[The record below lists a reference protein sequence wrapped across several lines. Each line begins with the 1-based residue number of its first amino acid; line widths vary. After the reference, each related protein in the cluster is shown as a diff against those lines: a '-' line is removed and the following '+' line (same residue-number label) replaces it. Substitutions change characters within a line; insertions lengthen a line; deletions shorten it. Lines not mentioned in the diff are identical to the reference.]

1 MNSEHITSQQT
12 RLMQLEQAPHVY
24 EARKRRVEWP
34 DAVRLDHEVKALDE
48 QHGEW
53 ILCRTCAEHY
63 EKYEKIKS
71 FDALSRAHS
80 LSTAAVGIGRS
91 EGASRTT
98 RTDSRSK

>member
-1 MNSEHITSQQT
+1 
-12 RLMQLEQAPHVY
+12 MQLEQAPHVY

-63 EKYEKIKS
+63 EKYLTERS
-71 FDALSRAHS
+71 SSRRFAHYRLLLLPQDATGPQAERSRW
-80 LSTAAVGIGRS
+80 V
-91 EGASRTT
+91 
-98 RTDSRSK
+98 